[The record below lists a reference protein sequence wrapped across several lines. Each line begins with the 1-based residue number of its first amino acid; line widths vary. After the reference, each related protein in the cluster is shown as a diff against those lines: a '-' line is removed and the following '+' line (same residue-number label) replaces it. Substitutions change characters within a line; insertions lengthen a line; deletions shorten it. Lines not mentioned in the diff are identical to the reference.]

1 MGKVR
6 PPPSFSIRQ
15 YLLEGH
21 ASQLENPC
29 LTSKATSRRNT
40 VRDRRYSQKLLKRV
54 CYIVNGTRKSS
65 ESFPLKKIAAPDSLF
80 LVPLKRRLKKMRY
93 LAAYMLASLGGNK
106 SPSVSDIEK
115 ILSSV
120 GIEVDKERCKKV
132 VSELS
137 GKDINEIIQNGKS
150 KLASMPAG
158 GAVAVSAG
166 GAAPAAGGAPATP
179 SKEDKKEAK
188 KEESDESDDDMGFGL
203 FD

>member
-1 MGKVR
+1 MAFKEHRLLRCV
-6 PPPSFSIRQ
+6 RQ
-15 YLLEGH
+15 YLLESH
-21 ASQLENPC
+21 ASQLENHC
-29 LTSKATSRRNT
+29 LTSKASSRRNS
-40 VRDRRYSQKLLKRV
+40 VRGRRFSQKL
-54 CYIVNGTRKSS
+54 
-65 ESFPLKKIAAPDSLF
+65 
-80 LVPLKRRLKKMRY
+80 LKRRLKKMRY

-179 SKEDKKEAK
+179 SKEDKKGSQK
-188 KEESDESDDDMGFGL
+188 RRI
-203 FD
+203 